1 MSFNYQPKE
10 NRQYLSN
17 IRAFAGMTC
26 LSFILLLFVF
36 TKSSFASVN
45 NDKIL
50 ELQQQLDQIVAAAD
64 CNVSVQIVSASKY
77 DMLYSYNP
85 ESKMIPASIT
95 KLVTAAIALE
105 YLGPDYKFKTI
116 IYTDG
121 TVTDGN
127 IDGNIYL
134 KGFGDPDLNSSD
146 ISTLAQRL
154 YDKGIRSVSGNL
166 YYDESFLD
174 NNYYGLSNY
183 FRGDTR
189 SNYWPYVSALNLDKN
204 QGGYNPASTAGD
216 LFASEIVRLGIVFN
230 GNITSG
236 VTPPAAKELAEVS
249 HEIFDV
255 LAYMNKESDN
265 HSAITVFKVAGAV
278 HGGAPGSLE
287 KGTQA
292 TIDLLTSMGQDRG
305 SFEILEGSGLTRQNM
320 VTSDMYMRLLKYMY
334 DDVKNFD
341 TFYKTLAIGGYD
353 GTLRKRMIG
362 GEAERNIHAKT
373 GTLNGV
379 STLTG
384 YAISRD
390 NELIIF
396 YIAMNGFSGGNTYY
410 KDIQDAI
417 CEVICQF
424 SRN

>member
-1 MSFNYQPKE
+1 MNLYSKYIFV
-10 NRQYLSN
+10 L
-17 IRAFAGMTC
+17 IFFVFAGN
-26 LSFILLLFVF
+26 V
-36 TKSSFASVN
+36 FASTTSTS
-45 NDKIL
+45 NDKVL

-85 ESKMIPASIT
+85 ETKMIPASIT
-95 KLVTAAIALE
+95 KLVTAVIALK
-105 YLGPDYKFKTI
+105 YLGADYKFKTI
-116 IYTDG
+116 VYTDG

-146 ISTLAQRL
+146 IVTLAQRL
-154 YDKGIRSVSGNL
+154 SDKGIKSVSGNL

-174 NNYYGLSNY
+174 NSYYGLSNY
-183 FRGDTR
+183 FRGDTK
-189 SNYWPYVSALNLDKN
+189 SNYWPYVGAINLDKN
-204 QGGYNPASTAGD
+204 QGGYNPASTAAD
-216 LFASEIVRLGIVFN
+216 LLASEIVRLGIVFN

-236 VTPPAAKELAEVS
+236 VTPPAPKELAEVS

-255 LAYMNKESDN
+255 LSYMNKESDN
-265 HSAITVFKVAGAV
+265 HSAITVFKVVGAV
-278 HGGAPGSLE
+278 HGGTPGSLE
-287 KGTQA
+287 KGTQSVV
-292 TIDLLTSMGQDRG
+292 DLLTSMGQDRG

-320 VTSDMYMRLLKYMY
+320 VTSDLYMRLLKYMY

-341 TFYKTLAIGGYD
+341 LFYQTLAIGGYD

-362 GEAERNIHAKT
+362 TEAERNVHAKT

-396 YIAMNGFSGGNTYY
+396 YIAMNGFSGSNTYY

-417 CEVICQF
+417 CNVICQF
-424 SRN
+424 SRK

>member
-1 MSFNYQPKE
+1 MKLVKNDSFMEINNVTK
-10 NRQYLSN
+10 L
-17 IRAFAGMTC
+17 F
-26 LSFILLLFVF
+26 FILLVIIF
-36 TKSSFASVN
+36 SSQNASASTT
-45 NDKIL
+45 NDKVL

-95 KLVTAAIALE
+95 KLVTSAIAFK
-105 YLGPDYKFKTI
+105 YLGTDYKFKTI
-116 IYTDG
+116 VYTDG
-121 TVTDGN
+121 TMTDGN
-127 IDGNIYL
+127 IEGNIYL

-154 YDKGIRSVSGNL
+154 WDKGIRSVSGSL

-174 NNYYGLSNY
+174 NNYYGISNY
-183 FRGDTR
+183 FKGDTR
-189 SNYWPYVSALNLDKN
+189 SQYWPYVGAINLDKN
-204 QGGYNPASTAGD
+204 QGGYNPASTAAD
-216 LFASEIVRLGIVFN
+216 LLASEIVRLGIVFN

-236 VTPPAAKELAEVS
+236 VTPPSAKELSEVS
-249 HEIFDV
+249 HGIFDV
-255 LAYMNKESDN
+255 LSYMNKESDN
-265 HSAITVFKVAGAV
+265 HSAITVFKVVGAV

-287 KGTQA
+287 KGTQSVVE
-292 TIDLLTSMGQDRG
+292 LLTSLGQDRS

-320 VTSDMYMRLLKYMY
+320 VTSDLYMRLLKYMY

-341 TFYKTLAIGGYD
+341 FFYQTLAIGGYD

-362 GEAERNIHAKT
+362 SEAERNVHAKT

-396 YIAMNGFSGGNTYY
+396 YIAMNGFSGSNTYY

-417 CEVICQF
+417 CDVICQF
-424 SRN
+424 SRK

>member
-1 MSFNYQPKE
+1 MSKKFIP
-10 NRQYLSN
+10 
-17 IRAFAGMTC
+17 IC
-26 LSFILLLFVF
+26 LLLLFVF
-36 TKSSFASVN
+36 AQTLFASSEG
-45 NDKIL
+45 DREL
-50 ELQQQLDQIVAAAD
+50 EFQKRLDEIVAAAN
-64 CNVSVQIVSASKY
+64 CNVSVQIVSAAKY

-105 YLGPDYKFKTI
+105 YLGSNYKFKTI
-116 IYTDG
+116 VYTDG

-127 IDGNIYL
+127 IEGNIYL

-154 YDKGIRSVSGNL
+154 SEKGIKSVSGNL

-183 FRGDTR
+183 FKGDTR
-189 SNYWPYVSALNLDKN
+189 SNYWPYVGAINLDKN
-204 QGGYNPASTAGD
+204 QGGYNPASTAAD
-216 LFASEIVRLGIVFN
+216 LLATEIVRLGIVFN

-236 VTPPAAKELAEVS
+236 VTPPAPKELAEVS

-255 LAYMNKESDN
+255 LSYMNKESDN
-265 HSAITVFKVAGAV
+265 HSAITVFKVVGAV

-292 TIDLLTSMGQDRG
+292 TIELLTSMGQDRA
-305 SFEILEGSGLTRQNM
+305 SFEILEGSGLTRQNV
-320 VTSDMYMRLLKYMY
+320 VTSDMYVRLLKYMY

-341 TFYKTLAIGGYD
+341 FFYQTLAIGGYD

-396 YIAMNGFSGGNTYY
+396 YIAMNGFSGSNTYY

-417 CEVICQF
+417 CEAICQF
-424 SRN
+424 SRK